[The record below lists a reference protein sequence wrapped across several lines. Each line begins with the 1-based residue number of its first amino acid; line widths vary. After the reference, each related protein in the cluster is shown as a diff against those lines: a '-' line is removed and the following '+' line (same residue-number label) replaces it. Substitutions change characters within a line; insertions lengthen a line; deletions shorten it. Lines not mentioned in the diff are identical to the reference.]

1 MMVMDGILREIS
13 GAVFDVFLF
22 PGNFLLSQ
30 TSAHVPAVAA
40 LFATIDDDTRLVV
53 VVFTALLA
61 WASLAFAVRMASKLS
76 RDLAWIT
83 STRFRISVHRWSVTI
98 ARIRSVVAARIR
110 ALSPRRTPPDNDI
123 SRVDFDEIDL
133 AVLLSAAARGPGMAT
148 SAPELADRLKWRPGE
163 IQCSIDKL
171 KSNKMLDY
179 AFGSTD
185 GFDTYCLSQLGTSFV
200 GMLRSRH
207 RASV

>member
-1 MMVMDGILREIS
+1 MADMDGILRDIGGTIFEAFI
-13 GAVFDVFLF
+13 F

-30 TSAHVPAVAA
+30 TSAHIPAVAA
-40 LFATIDDDTRLVV
+40 LFATIDEDTRLVV
-53 VVFTALLA
+53 MIFAALLA
-61 WASLAFAVRMASKLS
+61 WTSLALAAHLALKLS
-76 RDLAWIT
+76 RNIAWIT
-83 STRFRISVHRWSVTI
+83 STRFRITVHRLSVTI
-98 ARIRSVVAARIR
+98 ARIRSFLAAKIR
-110 ALSPRRTPPDNDI
+110 ALSPRRTPLGDDI

-133 AVLLSAAARGPGMAT
+133 AVLLSAAAHGPGMAT

-171 KSNKMLDY
+171 KSNRMLDY

-200 GMLRSRH
+200 GMLRAQH
-207 RASV
+207 RISV